1 MFGKINQN
9 EFLFIFVCS
18 LAREEDNNE
27 SLRKLINNDL
37 ENLVKPQDF
46 YNGVKI
52 VPMQFL
58 KIVKM
63 DNRPERS
70 SHTGIGHHNGTY
82 TICFGYLCV
91 KDNKLHSCTKCSNHR
106 KKYKFT

>member
-1 MFGKINQN
+1 M
-9 EFLFIFVCS
+9 FVCS
-18 LAREEDNNE
+18 LAREKDNNK
-27 SLRKLINNDL
+27 SLHKLINNNL
-37 ENLVKPQDF
+37 ENFAKPKDF

-70 SHTGIGHHNGTY
+70 SYTGIGYHNDTY
-82 TICFGYLCV
+82 TIRFGYLCV
-91 KDNKLHSCTKCSNHR
+91 KDNKLHSCTKRFNHR
-106 KKYKFT
+106 KI

>member
-9 EFLFIFVCS
+9 KFIFIFVYS
-18 LAREEDNNE
+18 LARKNNNNE
-27 SLRKLINNDL
+27 SLRKLIDNNL
-37 ENLVKPQDF
+37 ENLAKPQDV

-52 VPMQFL
+52 VPIQFL

-63 DNRPERS
+63 DNRPKRL
-70 SHTGIGHHNGTY
+70 SHTGIEYHNGTY
-82 TICFGYLCV
+82 TIRFGYLCV
-91 KDNKLHSCTKCSNHR
+91 KNNKFHSCTKCFNHR